1 MKRKIGRKWAGAVF
15 LVPSLLGVLL
25 FVILP
30 FGDVVRRSFMTAVTK
45 EAAGGKNYKIVF
57 TNSAFL
63 LAVKNT
69 LKFTLVCIPLMVALG
84 LAIALAMGSIRHMQ
98 AVKSLYLF
106 PLAMPTAAVAV
117 VWKMVFYEKGFLNKY
132 LEQFGIGG
140 GVDYIG
146 SGAAFYVLAG
156 TYIWKNLG
164 YTIVLWLAGIMGVNG
179 DMMEA
184 ARVDG
189 ASTWRT
195 YWSIIFPVMRPM
207 HATVAVITALA
218 VWNDKLTEIW
228 QLVTQSPQTFRGG
241 AIWQMVM
248 NIHGALQAVGYAL
261 LVLFFVVGVVKTCGS
276 FAEVKRPE
284 HALRLFVR
292 FALAKGVITY
302 GMDLMLALLEI
313 VQGIVSSIMNA
324 AGLGGP
330 QTSVLPGEIVTAI
343 EDCSFLGSIP
353 LWAVTLIGGLF
364 IWVLSFVMILSVY
377 GRFFKL
383 YLYAAIAPIPLA
395 SFAGEPSQ
403 NIGRSFLKSY
413 AAVCLEG
420 AVIVLACAIFDLFAG
435 SPPNVNAGAA
445 AASMV
450 WSYIGELVF
459 NMLIL
464 VGAVKMADRVVREM
478 MGL

>member
-15 LVPSLLGVLL
+15 LAPSLFGVLL

-45 EAAGGKNYKIVF
+45 EAAGMKNYKIVF

-189 ASTWRT
+189 AGKMQRFWYVLLPNLKGSL
-195 YWSIIFPVMRPM
+195 YIIV
-207 HATVAVITALA
+207 VI
-218 VWNDKLTEIW
+218 
-228 QLVTQSPQTFRGG
+228 
-241 AIWQMVM
+241 
-248 NIHGALQAVGYAL
+248 
-261 LVLFFVVGVVKTCGS
+261 
-276 FAEVKRPE
+276 
-284 HALRLFVR
+284 
-292 FALAKGVITY
+292 
-302 GMDLMLALLEI
+302 
-313 VQGIVSSIMNA
+313 
-324 AGLGGP
+324 
-330 QTSVLPGEIVTAI
+330 
-343 EDCSFLGSIP
+343 SFLNSFKIYREAYLVAGAYPHDSIYM
-353 LWAVTLIGGLF
+353 LQHLF
-364 IWVLSFVMILSVY
+364 NNWFVNL
-377 GRFFKL
+377 
-383 YLYAAIAPIPLA
+383 
-395 SFAGEPSQ
+395 
-403 NIGRSFLKSY
+403 
-413 AAVCLEG
+413 
-420 AVIVLACAIFDLFAG
+420 DLDKM
-435 SPPNVNAGAA
+435 AA
-445 AASMV
+445 AAVVCTMFF
-450 WSYIGELVF
+450 LVF
-459 NMLIL
+459 IL
-464 VGAVKMADRVVREM
+464 LLQGLWDREA
-478 MGL
+478 

>member
-15 LVPSLLGVLL
+15 LVPSLFGVLL

-45 EAAGGKNYKIVF
+45 EAAGVKNYKIIF

-84 LAIALAMGSIRHMQ
+84 LVIALAMGSIRHMQ

-189 ASTWRT
+189 AGKMQRFWYVLLPNLKGSL
-195 YWSIIFPVMRPM
+195 YIIV
-207 HATVAVITALA
+207 VI
-218 VWNDKLTEIW
+218 
-228 QLVTQSPQTFRGG
+228 
-241 AIWQMVM
+241 
-248 NIHGALQAVGYAL
+248 
-261 LVLFFVVGVVKTCGS
+261 
-276 FAEVKRPE
+276 
-284 HALRLFVR
+284 
-292 FALAKGVITY
+292 
-302 GMDLMLALLEI
+302 
-313 VQGIVSSIMNA
+313 
-324 AGLGGP
+324 
-330 QTSVLPGEIVTAI
+330 
-343 EDCSFLGSIP
+343 SFLNSFKIYREAYLVAGAYPHDSIYM
-353 LWAVTLIGGLF
+353 LQHLF
-364 IWVLSFVMILSVY
+364 NNWFVNL
-377 GRFFKL
+377 
-383 YLYAAIAPIPLA
+383 
-395 SFAGEPSQ
+395 
-403 NIGRSFLKSY
+403 
-413 AAVCLEG
+413 
-420 AVIVLACAIFDLFAG
+420 DLDKM
-435 SPPNVNAGAA
+435 AA
-445 AASMV
+445 AAVVCTM
-450 WSYIGELVF
+450 F
-459 NMLIL
+459 FLIFIL
-464 VGAVKMADRVVREM
+464 LLQGLWDREA
-478 MGL
+478 

>member
-1 MKRKIGRKWAGAVF
+1 MKRKIGRKWSGAVF
-15 LVPSLLGVLL
+15 LAPSLFGVLL

-45 EAAGGKNYKIVF
+45 EAAGMKNYKIVF

-189 ASTWRT
+189 AGKMQRFWYVLLPNLKGSL
-195 YWSIIFPVMRPM
+195 YIIV
-207 HATVAVITALA
+207 VI
-218 VWNDKLTEIW
+218 
-228 QLVTQSPQTFRGG
+228 
-241 AIWQMVM
+241 
-248 NIHGALQAVGYAL
+248 
-261 LVLFFVVGVVKTCGS
+261 
-276 FAEVKRPE
+276 
-284 HALRLFVR
+284 
-292 FALAKGVITY
+292 
-302 GMDLMLALLEI
+302 
-313 VQGIVSSIMNA
+313 
-324 AGLGGP
+324 
-330 QTSVLPGEIVTAI
+330 
-343 EDCSFLGSIP
+343 SFLN
-353 LWAVTLIGGLF
+353 
-364 IWVLSFVMILSVY
+364 SFKIY
-377 GRFFKL
+377 REA
-383 YLYAAIAPIPLA
+383 YL
-395 SFAGEPSQ
+395 
-403 NIGRSFLKSY
+403 
-413 AAVCLEG
+413 V
-420 AVIVLACAIFDLFAG
+420 
-435 SPPNVNAGAA
+435 AGAYPHDSIYMLQHLFNNWFVNLDLDKMA
-445 AASMV
+445 AASVVCTM
-450 WSYIGELVF
+450 F
-459 NMLIL
+459 FLIFIL
-464 VGAVKMADRVVREM
+464 LLQGLWDRET
-478 MGL
+478 